1 MPGYRARARDV
12 RDRVFAPSVHQTAAE
27 ASSEVAKTILPELAE
42 LRRILADQGDAA
54 DEIAEITG
62 RTLTRLHDEIA
73 DLRAELGALHVA
85 LRALAPQ
92 DPAQLDAQ

>member
-27 ASSEVAKTILPELAE
+27 ASSEVARTLLPELAE
-42 LRRILADQGDAA
+42 LRRILSDQGDAA

-62 RTLTRLHDEIA
+62 RTLSRLHDEIA
-73 DLRAELGALHVA
+73 DLRAELAEVRAA
-85 LRALAPQ
+85 LRALSPQ
-92 DPAQLDAQ
+92 

>member
-27 ASSEVAKTILPELAE
+27 ASSEVARTLLPELAE
-42 LRRILADQGDAA
+42 LRRILSDQGDAA

-62 RTLTRLHDEIA
+62 RTLSRLHDEIA
-73 DLRAELGALHVA
+73 DLRAELAEVRAA
-85 LRALAPQ
+85 LRTLSPQ
-92 DPAQLDAQ
+92 